1 MLKIIK
7 ENIINFNNKK
17 FYFKL
22 RGKHIVFFVVFILFI
37 SILSFGLIPV
47 LKLSVVLTIGI
58 FLVFLSDAKIGGY
71 FVSATFFG
79 LLLYIFYL
87 LIILFFN

>member
-22 RGKHIVFFVVFILFI
+22 RGKHIVFFIAFILFI
-37 SILSFGLIPV
+37 SILSLGLIPV
-47 LKLSVVLTIGI
+47 FKLAIVSIMGI
-58 FLVFLSDAKIGGY
+58 FLVFLSGTKIGGY
-71 FVSATFFG
+71 LVSTAFFG
-79 LLLYIFYL
+79 LLLYMLYL
-87 LIILFFN
+87 LIAFFFN